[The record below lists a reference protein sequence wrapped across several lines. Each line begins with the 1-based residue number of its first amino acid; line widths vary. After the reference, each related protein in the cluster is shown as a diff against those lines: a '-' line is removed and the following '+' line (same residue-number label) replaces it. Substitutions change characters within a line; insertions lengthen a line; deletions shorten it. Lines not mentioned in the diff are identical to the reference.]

1 MRLFDKNVECNHENH
16 KLSVTVKR
24 TDKANA
30 DIGISWIEIQTCKDC
45 HKQRA
50 IREEDGIIETTPW
63 VDEICV
69 SVDENDIPTL
79 NYKAPDRVKPAVFEP
94 SLPECHEPQTV
105 PIRVTTCRIEN
116 DEFATLGQPQKI
128 HTSTSFKI
136 FKVEPHRDYSSAF
149 NPNKFTVRYMD
160 LTNPDKQVRVM
171 SGERLSRLIEENPY
185 VIFYQEL
192 YDTAVLYL
200 AHKHAS

>member
-1 MRLFDKNVECNHENH
+1 MKLFDVDIACTHENH

-24 TDKANA
+24 TNKANT

-50 IREEDGIIETTPW
+50 IREEDGIIQSTPW

-69 SVDENDIPTL
+69 SVDENDVPTIA
-79 NYKAPDRVKPAVFEP
+79 YKEPDTVKQAVIEPALVE
-94 SLPECHEPQTV
+94 SKEAHNI
-105 PIRVTTCRIEN
+105 PIRVTTCGIGD
-116 DEFATLGQPQKI
+116 DEFETIGHLPKI
-128 HTSTSFKI
+128 QSSASFSI
-136 FKVEPHRDYSSAF
+136 FKVEPHREYSTFS
-149 NPNKFTVRYMD
+149 PNKFTVRYMD
-160 LTNPDKQVRVM
+160 LTNPDNQIRVI

-192 YDTAVLYL
+192 YNAAVSILH
-200 AHKHAS
+200 HKHAS